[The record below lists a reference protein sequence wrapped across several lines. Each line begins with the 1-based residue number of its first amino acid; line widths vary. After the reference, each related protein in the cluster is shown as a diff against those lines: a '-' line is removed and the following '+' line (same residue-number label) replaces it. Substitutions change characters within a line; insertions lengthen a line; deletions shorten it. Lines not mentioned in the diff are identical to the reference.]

1 MQSPLRKVMP
11 KTEKNKYVYKHVYF
25 SFSGK
30 LIPHSF
36 WKYQNCGV
44 FLGKKKQQQKNKKKI
59 IKKNISGVLK
69 TNDK

>member
-30 LIPHSF
+30 LIPNSF
-36 WKYQNCGV
+36 WKYQKCGV
-44 FLGKKKQQQKNKKKI
+44 FFGKTKKKKSKRKI
-59 IKKNISGVLK
+59 YQVFLK
-69 TNDK
+69 

>member
-30 LIPHSF
+30 LIPNSL
-36 WKYQNCGV
+36 WKYQKCGV
-44 FLGKKKQQQKNKKKI
+44 FFGKTKKKEIK
-59 IKKNISGVLK
+59 KKNISGVLK
-69 TNDK
+69 VNDK